1 VCVRSASRLTPEL
14 LALLTR
20 LARGDLGAADIHRE
34 VGALARQLGVPRPS
48 YERTRQ
54 LVGELRLEPLVP
66 GWGELLLDVD
76 LRLRPP
82 EALLQKATGTWPMD
96 EDAGLRRRPRRKHGS

>member
-1 VCVRSASRLTPEL
+1 VRSATRFPPEL
-14 LALLTR
+14 VRLVEQ
-20 LARGDLGAADIHRE
+20 LARQDLGAADIHRAA
-34 VGALARQLGVPRPS
+34 GARAAELGVPRPS

-54 LVGELRLEPLVP
+54 LVFEIRLEPLVP

-82 EALLQKATGTWPMD
+82 EALLDKASGAWPMD
-96 EDAGLRRRPRRKHGS
+96 EDAGLHRKARRPSRGR